1 MEKCKPNYK
10 SIKIMLSVT
19 PEMMKDIE
27 KESEN
32 LGISPPGL
40 FRLCFIILQK
50 NAQKNKKTLF
60 DVIGESLR
68 EG

>member
-1 MEKCKPNYK
+1 MQKAKPDYK
-10 SIKIMLSVT
+10 SIRIMLSVT
-19 PEMMKDIE
+19 SSMMRDIE

-32 LGISPPGL
+32 LGISPPAL

-50 NAQKNKKTLF
+50 NAQKNKKTLS
-60 DVIGESLR
+60 DLIGESVR